1 MDCVLRECLHNN
13 TEVNHDISQTYQCCY
28 TYLFIVIIW
37 SDERVDLQ
45 RRYLSSVMKTLL
57 CVCVCE
63 KGCLHGG
70 QRRNRLLFG
79 LNHHTLG
86 DQVKC
91 QMLFVQLVKWLEE
104 SERERERETQGQE
117 YTDTTC
123 HDEGQMGGSRDVIP
137 RVKYSDWEACVT
149 SSVACVCVFRCVWR
163 YICSNVSLLISN
175 NSIWRET

>member
-1 MDCVLRECLHNN
+1 MLLYISVHCYHLKWRACWF
-13 TEVNHDISQTYQCCY
+13 TEALSV
-28 TYLFIVIIW
+28 V
-37 SDERVDLQ
+37 SDENA
-45 RRYLSSVMKTLL
+45 SV